1 MKLGILGS
9 TKGTDLQAIFDAI
22 SSRELKAMV
31 SVVISNQENSYIL
44 ERAKK
49 YNVPNVFI
57 SHKGKAREDF
67 DREITAVLRQY
78 DVDLILLIGFMRIL
92 SVEFCYTW
100 RDKILN
106 VHPSLLPK
114 YSGGMDTN
122 VHQEVLKNK
131 EVETGCTIH
140 FVTEDLDR
148 GPILIQKKCTDL
160 KFSLIKINKLIKEDN
175 KLNQYIWGLDFK
187 NPIGLAAGF
196 DKNAIVLSNL
206 LDLGFSFV
214 EGGTVTP
221 LAQKGNPK
229 PRVFRLY

>member
-44 ERAKK
+44 ERATK
-49 YNVPNVFI
+49 YNVPNIFI
-57 SHKGKAREDF
+57 AHKGKSRKDF

-148 GPILIQKKCTDL
+148 GPILIQKKCVVDPDDTVKAL
-160 KFSLIKINKLIKEDN
+160 KTRVQALEGRAFIEAIQMI
-175 KLNQYIWGLDFK
+175 QK
-187 NPIGLAAGF
+187 N
-196 DKNAIVLSNL
+196 
-206 LDLGFSFV
+206 
-214 EGGTVTP
+214 
-221 LAQKGNPK
+221 
-229 PRVFRLY
+229 